1 MKVLECVLLMLRL
14 EPELEGEREHGERLW
29 GEATPEV
36 THDLTGENGDRPTE
50 YKTNIN
56 IRERPTEN
64 KQ

>member
-1 MKVLECVLLMLRL
+1 MLRL